1 MKKVLV
7 VDDDAD
13 VRKLVSKLV
22 ERAGYEALV
31 AKNGVEGMGKAR
43 ENTPDLI
50 ILDILMPKQ
59 SGIRMY
65 RELKTDELFKDIPVI
80 VLSAIA
86 PKSFFRSQA
95 VLDEF
100 RGQSVPPPEA
110 YMEKPEEPEELVE
123 LPIGRLPAA
132 SSTAWVRHK
141 GGIRRKA

>member
-13 VRKLVSKLV
+13 VTKLVTKLV
-22 ERAGYEALV
+22 ERAGYEAIA
-31 AKNGVEGMGKAR
+31 AKNGLEGMGKVR
-43 ENTPDLI
+43 EDRPDLI
-50 ILDILMPKQ
+50 ILDVVMPKQ

-86 PKSFFRSQA
+86 PQSFFRSQQ

-100 RGQSVPPPEA
+100 RDQSVPQPEA
-110 YMEKPEEPEELVE
+110 YIEKPEEPEELVE
-123 LPIGRLPAA
+123 LMKKLLG
-132 SSTAWVRHK
+132 
-141 GGIRRKA
+141 